1 MCRWKKFIV
10 VIISCMLMLVPL
22 NSFADEKDS
31 IETKKSLLRLK
42 EDI

>member
-1 MCRWKKFIV
+1 MEKIYRI

>member
-1 MCRWKKFIV
+1 MEKIYRI
-10 VIISCMLMLVPL
+10 VIISCMLMLVTL
-22 NSFADEKDS
+22 NSFADEKDY